1 VVLAIVASGVV
12 LVLRGLRVWRSVK
25 SLTRVANEALAGVMA
40 TAASAEAHAAALSEH
55 TERLTLAAERLQV
68 SLARLAV
75 LRAAA
80 DEFKRSVNGL
90 RGAVPRK

>member
-1 VVLAIVASGVV
+1 M
-12 LVLRGLRVWRSVK
+12 LRGLHLMRTVK
-25 SLTRVANEALAGVMA
+25 SLTRTANEALDAVMT
-40 TAASAEAHAAALSEH
+40 TASGAEARASALSAH
-55 TERLTLAAERLQV
+55 TERLTQTAERLQI

-80 DEFKRSVNGL
+80 DEVKRSVNGL

>member
-1 VVLAIVASGVV
+1 M
-12 LVLRGLRVWRSVK
+12 LRGLRLWRTVK
-25 SLTRVANEALAGVMA
+25 SLTSAANDAVTRLTTTGAAVEAR
-40 TAASAEAHAAALSEH
+40 ASALSAH
-55 TERLTLAAERLQV
+55 TERLTVAAERLQV

-80 DEFKRSVNGL
+80 DEVKRSVSGV